1 MQHNL
6 FEWNNNSSVIS
17 AKPISKDKTNIAKQL
32 AIFFEILY
40 AGKTPRINS
49 DGVTSHEAVTGGS
62 FQTISGGSTGFPKVL
77 ERTCISWILSFNTN
91 DKNYNHS
98 GSRVALFGSLT
109 HSLSLYGALE
119 AIFLGCEVHHLA
131 GLSPSS
137 QLEYL
142 ENKKIEILY
151 VTPTQLRLMLSAK
164 YQNYIIDSLRYVF
177 IGGASIEQNTLIEL
191 SEIAPNAEL
200 KQFYGSS
207 ETSFISI
214 SDKFTPK
221 GSVGKAYKDVEIIL
235 GASPNEPV
243 KKGEIG
249 RVWVRSPYLF
259 SKYVGENGINSNE
272 VSGWVSPGELAK
284 FDQDQN
290 LFILGRIDRIFK
302 IKDQSIIPEEIE
314 RYLLAEKNVKMAAVV
329 KEYDILRGNKA
340 IAYIATSDAVN
351 VEKLIVECISLIPP
365 LDGSLK
371 IIELTLE
378 NFPLLPSGKP
388 DFCKLELRGV

>member
-1 MQHNL
+1 M
-6 FEWNNNSSVIS
+6 
-17 AKPISKDKTNIAKQL
+17 
-32 AIFFEILY
+32 
-40 AGKTPRINS
+40 
-49 DGVTSHEAVTGGS
+49 
-62 FQTISGGSTGFPKVL
+62 
-77 ERTCISWILSFNTN
+77 
-91 DKNYNHS
+91 
-98 GSRVALFGSLT
+98 
-109 HSLSLYGALE
+109 
-119 AIFLGCEVHHLA
+119 
-131 GLSPSS
+131 
-137 QLEYL
+137 
-142 ENKKIEILY
+142 
-151 VTPTQLRLMLSAK
+151 
-164 YQNYIIDSLRYVF
+164 
-177 IGGASIEQNTLIEL
+177 
-191 SEIAPNAEL
+191 
-200 KQFYGSS
+200 
-207 ETSFISI
+207 
-214 SDKFTPK
+214 
-221 GSVGKAYKDVEIIL
+221 EIIL

-314 RYLLAEKNVKMAAVV
+314 RYLLAEKNIKMAAVV

-351 VEKLIVECISLIPP
+351 VEKLIDECISLIPP
-365 LDGSLK
+365 LDSSLK

-388 DFCKLELRGV
+388 DFCKLEQRSV